1 MSTYEDIQPPRLG
14 RSMLLRFALAAITIT
29 LLTGASVA
37 TAVLLEVKTVAD
49 IIKNESTPL
58 APGVKDL
65 LADVE
70 PGKAQ
75 TILMIGDDRRKNEVL
90 APDGKALKHP
100 PPTRSDTMI
109 LVRLDPVEGRHG
121 ADVPAARPRRR
132 HPRATDATGSTPPS
146 PTARTSSRCA
156 RSATSSAS
164 RSTTSSA

>member
-1 MSTYEDIQPPRLG
+1 
-14 RSMLLRFALAAITIT
+14 MLLRFALAALAIT

-75 TILMIGDDRRKNEVL
+75 TILMIGDDRRKIDADAGQPDAVGHDDPRPAGPLEGGHGAHVP
-90 APDGKALKHP
+90 APRPRGRHP
-100 PPTRSDTMI
+100 PA
-109 LVRLDPVEGRHG
+109 
-121 ADVPAARPRRR
+121 ADAIA
-132 HPRATDATGSTPPS
+132 
-146 PTARTSSRCA
+146 
-156 RSATSSAS
+156 
-164 RSTTSSA
+164 